1 MFSKRI
7 GFGLAVVTFVSACSE
22 SNDFLGLGKVT
33 PKALSNTVAEEDRK
47 TTIWDALNTNV
58 ATTPVKVNRYI
69 WQAAFEI
76 LDFMPIETVDPF
88 SGIIVLG
95 YGTPPGGRTAYRA
108 TVHVSEP
115 ALDARALRVAL
126 ATRNGPAPAQTM
138 RALEDAI
145 LSRARQLRDNDGRL

>member
-7 GFGLAVVTFVSACSE
+7 GFGLAVVIFVSACSE

-69 WQAAFEI
+69 WQASFEI

-115 ALDARALRVAL
+115 ALDARTLRVAL